1 MPTPYRKEEFY
12 SVYRDCISSEKFA
25 YLDTKIKAK
34 VKFRNY
40 TSKGLLRIPS
50 FVEWVS

>member
-1 MPTPYRKEEFY
+1 
-12 SVYRDCISSEKFA
+12 SSENEKFA